1 MTLNEQGLFAMAKR
15 IDALDDALRERD
27 RQLLLALFAL
37 REAKALLAY
46 RDGQPGVWEH
56 EHHEILELAENAKP
70 NMEWAKVERR
80 KTQAWCKEHKCS
92 MHYCS
97 HDRRKGMVDL

>member
-1 MTLNEQGLFAMAKR
+1 MNDTLNEQGLFAMAKR
-15 IDALDDALRERD
+15 IDKLDDALRERD
-27 RQLLLALFAL
+27 RQLILALFAL
-37 REAKALLAY
+37 REAKALLVY

-80 KTQAWCKEHKCS
+80 KDERRAQLDPGRPIRRSTV
-92 MHYCS
+92 
-97 HDRRKGMVDL
+97 DRRKS